1 MEFDKTERP
10 ISDRNDNVLV
20 QLGGRIR
27 KVREARGLS
36 LHELARLSGIS
47 APALSQIETGK
58 RDLRVT
64 SLYRIAAALRIPA
77 GELVEPPSEEAPGRA
92 ADEGYDLG
100 DYT

>member
-1 MEFDKTERP
+1 MEFL
-10 ISDRNDNVLV
+10 ISDQRDTSLV

-27 KVREARGLS
+27 KTREARGLS

-47 APALSQIETGK
+47 APALSLIETGK

-64 SLYRIAAALRIPA
+64 SLYRIAGALRIPA
-77 GELVEPPSEEAPGRA
+77 GDLVEPPSEGTPRRA

-100 DYT
+100 DYA

>member
-1 MEFDKTERP
+1 MERL
-10 ISDRNDNVLV
+10 ISDQRDHSLV

-47 APALSQIETGK
+47 APALSSIETGK

-64 SLYRIAAALRIPA
+64 SLYRIAAALRVPVC
-77 GELVEPPSEEAPGRA
+77 ELVEDGAGQTPVREA
-92 ADEGYDLG
+92 DDGYDLG

>member
-1 MEFDKTERP
+1 
-10 ISDRNDNVLV
+10 V
-20 QLGGRIR
+20 
-27 KVREARGLS
+27 RGLS

-64 SLYRIAAALRIPA
+64 SRIAAALRIPV
-77 GELVEPPSEEAPGRA
+77 GDLVEPPSEETPGRA
-92 ADEGYDLG
+92 ADAGYDLG